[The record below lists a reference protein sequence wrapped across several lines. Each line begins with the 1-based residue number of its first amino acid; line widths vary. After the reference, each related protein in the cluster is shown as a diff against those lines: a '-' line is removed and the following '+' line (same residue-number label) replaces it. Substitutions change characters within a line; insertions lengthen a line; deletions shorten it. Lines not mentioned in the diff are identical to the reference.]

1 MPQNNILQDQEK
13 NMSSTY
19 PILEFDSSVNAILN
33 PQPGK
38 PNRNIPHKAV
48 LCFFQDVLT
57 RLVSEGRI
65 QEIGCLRSE
74 IGKNPYYLL
83 IHEEQELLVM
93 HPGVGAPLAVGF
105 MEELIALG
113 VNSIIACGG
122 CGVLHKDFRTG
133 EPMIVTSAVRD
144 EGTSYH
150 YLPPSREVIAQPKAV
165 KALETVFKQ
174 KNLEY
179 RLGKTWTTDALYRE
193 TIKRREERVG
203 EGCLTVEME
212 ASAFMAVANFRN
224 INFGQLL
231 YGGDLVVPEGWD
243 KRGWDSRE
251 SIRQHL
257 FWLAAEASLLL

>member
-1 MPQNNILQDQEK
+1 MRSD
-13 NMSSTY
+13 Y
-19 PILEFDSSVNAILN
+19 PILEFDPAVDAILN
-33 PQPGK
+33 PQPGD
-38 PNRNIPHKAV
+38 PNGNIPTKAV
-48 LCFFQDVLT
+48 LCFFQEVFS
-57 RLVSEGRI
+57 RLVEEGTI
-65 QEIGCLRSE
+65 KEIGSLRSE

-83 IHEEQELLVM
+83 SHAGQELLVM

-105 MEELIALG
+105 MEELIAIG
-113 VNSIIACGG
+113 VKTFVACGG
-122 CGVLHKDFRTG
+122 CGVLQKDFRTG
-133 EPMIVTSAVRD
+133 EPMIVTAAVRD

-150 YLPPSREVIAQPKAV
+150 YMPPSREVKAQPKAV
-165 KALETVFKQ
+165 KALEEVFKQ

-179 RLGKTWTTDALYRE
+179 RLGKTWTTDGLYRE
-193 TIKRREERVG
+193 TVKRREERIS

-212 ASAFMAVANFRN
+212 ASAFMAVANFRGVD
-224 INFGQLL
+224 FGQVL

>member
-1 MPQNNILQDQEK
+1 
-13 NMSSTY
+13 MSLNY
-19 PILEFDSSVNAILN
+19 PILEFDPTVDAILN
-33 PQPGK
+33 PQPGSV
-38 PNRNIPHKAV
+38 NGSIPQKAV
-48 LCFFQDVLT
+48 LCFFQEVLT
-57 RLVSEGRI
+57 RLVREGVL

-83 IHEEQELLVM
+83 IHQEQELLVM

-113 VNSIIACGG
+113 VNTFIACGG
-122 CGVLHKDFRTG
+122 CGVLHKEFRTG
-133 EPMIVTSAVRD
+133 EPMIVTGAVRD

-150 YLPPSREVIAQPKAV
+150 YLPPSREVAAQPKAV
-165 KALETVFKQ
+165 AALEDVFKQ
-174 KNLEY
+174 KKLEY

-193 TIKRREERVG
+193 TVKRREERIK

-212 ASAFMAVANFRN
+212 ASAFMAVANFRGVD
-224 INFGQLL
+224 FGQLL

-257 FWLAAEASLLL
+257 FWLAAEASLQL